1 MKLSLKNLL
10 SILSLVASIDAS
22 EVISPSPPTSSDI
35 STPFVRGRTFI
46 NGESK
51 VANAQLADVY
61 GCCTSTSLSADGK
74 YYIYFTNSALL
85 LICMICVCYYKKN
98 ITFT

>member
-46 NGESK
+46 DGKSK
-51 VANAQLADVY
+51 VANTQLADVY
-61 GCCTSTSLSADGK
+61 GCCTSTSLSEDGK
-74 YYIYFTNSALL
+74 YIFIMQVKRTLNT
-85 LICMICVCYYKKN
+85 I
-98 ITFT
+98 